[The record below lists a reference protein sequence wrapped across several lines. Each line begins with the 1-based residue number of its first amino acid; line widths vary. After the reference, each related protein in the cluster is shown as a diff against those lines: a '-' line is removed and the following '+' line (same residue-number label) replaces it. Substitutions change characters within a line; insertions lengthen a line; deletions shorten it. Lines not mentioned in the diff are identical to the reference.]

1 MAPENTSATWGVSPS
16 SDAPAAPRHPFATQ
30 GVHALVKW
38 ESPAEEVRG
47 IAAGAAVLL
56 RDRAVLPHQIGFA
69 VPNRTWAG
77 QLAQACKAMGVRA
90 SIAEAGEAPSGSTAV
105 IFDFRAPARNV
116 EWLFVVGCTE
126 GLMPTAAATGDDET
140 SRAAQQEQRAA
151 FARLVAGD
159 RPHVVLSYFAQA
171 DVALADQIRLPYRRT
186 ITRGGTTLA
195 CLTPTR
201 FIGEMGAARPTTVG
215 SQRFLR
221 DAGLN

>member
-1 MAPENTSATWGVSPS
+1 MAPENASANSPVSRN
-16 SDAPAAPRHPFATQ
+16 DASAAAQQPQEMR

-38 ESPAEEVRG
+38 ESPADEVRG

-56 RDRAVLPHQIGFA
+56 RDHAVLPHHIGFS
-69 VPNRTWAG
+69 VPNRTWAV
-77 QLAQACKAMGVRA
+77 QLAQACKVMGVRA
-90 SIAEAGEAPSGSTAV
+90 CIAEAGEVPSGSAAV
-105 IFDFRAPARNV
+105 IFDFRAPKRNV

-126 GLMPTAAATGDDET
+126 GLMPTAAATGDDKA
-140 SRAAQQEQRAA
+140 SRAAQEEQRAA

-186 ITRGGTTLA
+186 ITRDGVSLA
-195 CLTPTR
+195 CLTPTH
-201 FIGEMGAARPTTVG
+201 FISEMGAARPTTGG